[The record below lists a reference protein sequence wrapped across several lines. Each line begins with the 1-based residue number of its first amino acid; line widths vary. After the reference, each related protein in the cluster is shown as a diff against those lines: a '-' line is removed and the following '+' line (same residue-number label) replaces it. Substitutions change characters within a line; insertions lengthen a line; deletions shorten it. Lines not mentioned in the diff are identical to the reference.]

1 MFGIVLL
8 THLLAANVW
17 TGGQIISVSVLV
29 VVVRLSFR
37 ARWFMG

>member
-17 TGGQIISVSVLV
+17 TGGHIISVSVLFV
-29 VVVRLSFR
+29 VVGVSFR
-37 ARWFMG
+37 TGWFMG